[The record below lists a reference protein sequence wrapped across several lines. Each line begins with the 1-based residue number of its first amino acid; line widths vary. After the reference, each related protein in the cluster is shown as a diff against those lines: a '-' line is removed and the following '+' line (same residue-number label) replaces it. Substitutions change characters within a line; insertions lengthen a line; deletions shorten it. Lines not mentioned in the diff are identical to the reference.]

1 MINNN
6 SWSIDTDAGI
16 GTILG
21 HFSSDY
27 ILHVVEDS
35 LNMKFRPFQDD
46 MSNMVDVL
54 ERQFMAVYSNSPDY
68 KEKGLFTRN
77 ETYAEIIRI
86 ICNYYNLT
94 FTGDLDTMNDQ
105 EIYGMARTIYD
116 IFIAKFTQ
124 SLIGFFT
131 SYIMNNIDDIY
142 SYLVSDPKYIKPKDS
157 GAYAAKNYIDPKYI
171 TIHANINSVI
181 YNMASY
187 DIPLQMLLDYSC
199 DPSIAATLGDMLV
212 DNGDIY
218 KNKYAS
224 YIKDPAYSA
233 SLLTAIKLALQSRT
247 QEIYNI

>member
-1 MINNN
+1 MLNNN

-16 GTILG
+16 GTILSY
-21 HFSSDY
+21 FSSDY
-27 ILHVVEDS
+27 ILHVVQDS
-35 LNMKFRPFQDD
+35 LSMKFRPFQDD

-54 ERQFMAVYSNSPDY
+54 ERQFMAVYANSPDY
-68 KEKGLFTRN
+68 KEKVLDTRN

-86 ICNYYNLT
+86 ICQYYDLT
-94 FTGDLDTMNDQ
+94 FTGDTDSMNDQ
-105 EIYGMARTIYD
+105 EIYGIARTVYD
-116 IFIAKFTQ
+116 IFISKFTQ
-124 SLIGFFT
+124 SLVGFFT

-142 SYLVSDPKYIKPKDS
+142 NYLVNDPNSIKPKES
-157 GAYAAKNYIDPKYI
+157 GAYSAKNYIDPKYI
-171 TIHANINSVI
+171 TIHANINQVI

-187 DIPLQMLLDYSC
+187 DIPLQMILDYAC
-199 DPSIAATLGDMLV
+199 EPAVAMTLSNMLA

-233 SLLTAIKLALQSRT
+233 SLLTAIKLALQAST